1 MSETM
6 AKAIKLLKETSCD
19 FGTLTDIL
27 SADIKDEDF
36 DKVSL
41 AYKISAILDV
51 YASQLSG
58 ETKTVEGACHIDNK
72 CAKVVI
78 NGVSLRDKMKFEIMI
93 DGNWVS
99 GHRENSQY
107 GQVFNAK
114 EKGMY
119 LLTAAYKG
127 RVNFPLQMDD

>member
-6 AKAIKLLKETSCD
+6 DKAIKLLKETSGE

-27 SADIKDEDF
+27 SDDIENEDF
-36 DKVSL
+36 DKVNL
-41 AYKISAILDV
+41 AYKISAFLDV

-58 ETKTVEGACHIDNK
+58 ETKTVEGECQIDNK
-72 CAKVVI
+72 RAKVVI
-78 NGVSLRDKMKFEIMI
+78 GGVSLRDKMKFEIMAN
-93 DGNWVS
+93 GNWVS

-114 EKGMY
+114 ENGMY
-119 LLTAAYKG
+119 ILTSNYKG
-127 RVNFPLQMDD
+127 RVSFPLQMDD